1 MDDLGKIMGVSQG
14 KALRYG
20 KEFLKLI
27 KEYCEEN
34 DIDRPSDMVIKQL
47 ANKSAIKVFIIQNT
61 DKKLPLPDIAKLKG
75 IKMGELINELDSI
88 VTSGTKLNIDYYI
101 NDVLDEEVQE
111 EIFEYFMES
120 ETDDLQVAFDEF
132 GGDFELEEL
141 QLMRIKFMSEMAN

>member
-1 MDDLGKIMGVSQG
+1 
-14 KALRYG
+14 
-20 KEFLKLI
+20 
-27 KEYCEEN
+27 
-34 DIDRPSDMVIKQL
+34 
-47 ANKSAIKVFIIQNT
+47 
-61 DKKLPLPDIAKLKG
+61 LPDIAKLKG